1 MVKFDLRGLNL
12 YHSLSNMMKH
22 CSICGDTNHN
32 KRTCPNKPIEDS
44 YRIESNESNESN
56 ESSDSMEYEEE
67 IVTLPPKR
75 DRLIHLLKERQEYA
89 IHPTLFKLWM
99 IPYRQPCP
107 LQELRYVIDQGFTN
121 ESIELYLELCQQVEE
136 LF

>member
-1 MVKFDLRGLNL
+1 LVKFDLSMVKVTSNL
-12 YHSLSNMMKH
+12 YFTMMKH

-44 YRIESNESNESN
+44 YRIESNESN

>member
-1 MVKFDLRGLNL
+1 
-12 YHSLSNMMKH
+12 MMKH

-44 YRIESNESNESN
+44 YRIEPNESN

-67 IVTLPPKR
+67 IVTLSPKR
-75 DRLIHLLKERQEYA
+75 ERLIHLLKERQEYA

-99 IPYRQPCP
+99 IPYQQPCP
-107 LQELRYVIDQGFTN
+107 LQELRYVIDQDFTN
-121 ESIELYLELCQQVEE
+121 ESIELYLELCKQVDE